1 MTTIAFLGMTHL
13 GLVSTVAAASKG
25 AHVLAFDA
33 DRMVVEALRR
43 GELPIV
49 EPDLAA
55 LLGANMARITFTADT
70 RDLNAAEII
79 YVSPDVPTDD
89 AGRSNLTIVD
99 RLVELAF
106 EYSRPEAT
114 IVVLSQV
121 SPGYSRARARDG
133 RRLFYQVETLIF
145 GRAVERATRPERIIV
160 GCADAGRPL
169 PAAYWEFLCRFD
181 CPILPMRY
189 ESAELTKI
197 SINFCLIGSLSAA
210 NVLAELCEAI
220 GADWSEIVPAL
231 YLDSRIGPKAYLK
244 PGLGLSGGN
253 LERDMAT
260 VETLAREHG
269 TDTRLVS
276 AWGEGSRIRKDWA
289 YRILHQ
295 EVLSRKPNA
304 SIGVLGLAYKEN
316 THSTK
321 NSPAL
326 TLLAH
331 RDLRHVRVF
340 DPVVSAAIVPHAIQA
355 ANALDALQGADA
367 VAVMTPW
374 PAFRAIAPSDMA
386 RAMAGRIL
394 LDPYA
399 LFDSADIAAAGL
411 DRFVLGRPPERVE
424 KGA

>member
-1 MTTIAFLGMTHL
+1 
-13 GLVSTVAAASKG
+13 
-25 AHVLAFDA
+25 
-33 DRMVVEALRR
+33 
-43 GELPIV
+43 
-49 EPDLAA
+49 
-55 LLGANMARITFTADT
+55 
-70 RDLNAAEII
+70 
-79 YVSPDVPTDD
+79 
-89 AGRSNLTIVD
+89 
-99 RLVELAF
+99 
-106 EYSRPEAT
+106 
-114 IVVLSQV
+114 
-121 SPGYSRARARDG
+121 
-133 RRLFYQVETLIF
+133 
-145 GRAVERATRPERIIV
+145 
-160 GCADAGRPL
+160 
-169 PAAYWEFLCRFD
+169 
-181 CPILPMRY
+181 MRY

-231 YLDSRIGPKAYLK
+231 HLDGRIGPAAYLK

-260 VETLAREHG
+260 VEALAREHG

-289 YRILHQ
+289 YRILRQ

-326 TLLAH
+326 ALLAH

-374 PAFRAIAPSDMA
+374 PAFRVIAPSDIA

-411 DRFVLGRPPERVE
+411 DRFVLGRPPERAT